1 MLKSITV
8 ISYFASVPTATT
20 PQRQTVHTWVPVL
33 KSITILQRPIFM
45 SARWRL
51 WRCSTTQDVTGAKY
65 GVFENIHF
73 TQWAPHIIFGWE
85 VFLAQAMNKMVMF
98 VISETVFSFY
108 EPFAISLEC
117 LLRATVT
124 NKKVNIRL
132 FCAPHSEGTSGES
145 NIWPIFLQFI

>member
-1 MLKSITV
+1 MEM
-8 ISYFASVPTATT
+8 FN
-20 PQRQTVHTWVPVL
+20 H
-33 KSITILQRPIFM
+33 
-45 SARWRL
+45 
-51 WRCSTTQDVTGAKY
+51 QDVTGAKY

-73 TQWAPHIIFGWE
+73 RQWAPHIIFGWE
-85 VFLAQAMNKMVMF
+85 VFLAQAVNKMVMF

-108 EPFAISLEC
+108 EPFAISPEC